1 MQEIWQ
7 VTQPKHLPTICRN
20 SGDPA
25 ELLQVWWF
33 EVSGSVPI
41 GSVPPGTKYRITFQI
56 SLKSDAFGWNVCPVH
71 VMAKFGKEGKYSSRV
86 VSLQGH
92 YSQPTSIP
100 LTEGL
105 EIETEDANDT
115 LYFGLYEQTTRQE
128 KGGLQLHNATV
139 EQINNIQ

>member
-71 VMAKFGKEGKYSSRV
+71 VMAKFGKEGKNSWKKI
-86 VSLQGH
+86 SLQAH
-92 YSQPTSIP
+92 YSEPTSIP
-100 LTEGL
+100 STEGL

-115 LYFGLYEQTTRQE
+115 IYFGLYDIWTGHW